1 MDMDTFLTALYV
13 VADDFSKT
21 QLSPRVKTG
30 PEPSLSS
37 GEVIALSV
45 LGQWQGFGSERGFY
59 RFAVR
64 NLRKA
69 FPRLP
74 DRSQF
79 NRLMRDHAPGIAA
92 FGVHMVELLDA
103 RNCAYEAVDT
113 SGVPVRNSKRGGPG
127 WLEGTADIGWC
138 NVRHWIE
145 GFRIIASVNPDGV
158 ITGFGFGP
166 ASAKDQ
172 PMAEE
177 LFAARKAQTSLL
189 PSAGKPALGHYV
201 VDKGFQGVLNHQRWS
216 LLYGAQVVCAPRRD
230 SKDAWSTDMLRWL
243 SGIRQ
248 IVETV
253 FDKLKHTFRLD
264 RERPHCLIGFA
275 ARLAAKVALHNF
287 CIWINDKLG
296 RPKLAFA
303 DLISW

>member
-21 QLSPRVKTG
+21 QLSLRVKTG
-30 PEPSLSS
+30 PEPSLSCA
-37 GEVIALSV
+37 EVITLAV
-45 LGQWQGFGSERGFY
+45 FGQWQGFDSERGFY
-59 RFAVR
+59 RFAVK
-64 NLRKA
+64 NLREA
-69 FPRLP
+69 FPTLP
-74 DRSQF
+74 HRSQF
-79 NRLMRDHAPGIAA
+79 NRSLRDHAGAIAA
-92 FGVHMVELLDA
+92 FGIHMAELLDA
-103 RNCAYEAVDT
+103 RNCPYEAVDT

-127 WLEGTADIGWC
+127 WLDGIADIGWC
-138 NVRHWIE
+138 NLRRWIE
-145 GFRIIASVNPDGV
+145 GFRMIASVNPDGV

-172 PMAEE
+172 PLAEE
-177 LFAARKAQTSLL
+177 LFAARKAQTTLL

-201 VDKGFQGVLNHQRWS
+201 VDKGFQGLDIHQRWN
-216 LLYGAQVVCAPRRD
+216 LQYGAEVVCAPRRD
-230 SKDAWSTDMLRWL
+230 SKDAWSTEMLRWL

-264 RERPHCLIGFA
+264 RERPHCLAGFA
-275 ARLAAKVALHNF
+275 VRLSAKVALHNF
-287 CIWINDKLG
+287 CIWINDRLG